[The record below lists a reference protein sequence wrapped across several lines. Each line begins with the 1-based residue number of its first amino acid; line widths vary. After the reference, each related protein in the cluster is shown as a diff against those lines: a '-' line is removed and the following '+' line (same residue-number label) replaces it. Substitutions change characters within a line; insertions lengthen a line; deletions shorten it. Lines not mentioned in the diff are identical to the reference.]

1 MKGFALATAIL
12 VGACG
17 GKSSQSGADAGGD
30 DDGGGDAAHRA
41 DADTTLPPD
50 APGEMVDVDL
60 DGLDDNAELAWA
72 AAYRPYVSVADDD
85 GCALG
90 GFVVRVFPHPA
101 DPTLVAIIY
110 DHLFETDCGTF
121 GHTGDDEV
129 FGATIDPTRPA
140 PDGFIAM
147 VAISHQNTPC
157 QHISACGQCSGLTA
171 CDTTTVGGAAVP
183 VVYNS
188 KDKHGTYA
196 TLAACDPFA
205 TCFDG
210 CSLATAPD
218 VSPIVNAGE
227 PDAHMI
233 DDLTAQGF
241 ITTANGWSHAEVFDY
256 DPWGGSDFGGA
267 GSVAGDLMDDSF
279 LAATCHP

>member
-1 MKGFALATAIL
+1 MKGFALAAVVL
-12 VGACG
+12 VAACG
-17 GKSSQSGADAGGD
+17 GNSSQTADAPGGD
-30 DDGGGDAAHRA
+30 DDDAAA
-41 DADTTLPPD
+41 GDDVDASTTDLPD
-50 APGEMVDVDL
+50 APIAMADVDN
-60 DGLDDNAELAWA
+60 DGLDDNAEATWA
-72 AAYRPYVSVADDD
+72 RAYRPFVSVDASD
-85 GCALG
+85 GCPLG

-110 DHLFETDCGTF
+110 DHLFESDCGTF

-140 PDGFIAM
+140 PDGFVAM

-157 QHISACGQCSGLTA
+157 QRISTCGQCTGLTA
-171 CDTTTVGGAAVP
+171 CDTATVGGAAVP
-183 VVYNS
+183 VVFNS
-188 KDKHGTYA
+188 KDKHGSYA

-210 CSLATAPD
+210 CTLATASD
-218 VSPIVNAGE
+218 DAPIVNAGE

-233 DDLTAQGF
+233 DNLTTEGF
-241 ITTANGWSHAEVFDY
+241 ITAANGWTKPEVFDY

-267 GSVAGDLMDDSF
+267 GSVAGDLVDEAF